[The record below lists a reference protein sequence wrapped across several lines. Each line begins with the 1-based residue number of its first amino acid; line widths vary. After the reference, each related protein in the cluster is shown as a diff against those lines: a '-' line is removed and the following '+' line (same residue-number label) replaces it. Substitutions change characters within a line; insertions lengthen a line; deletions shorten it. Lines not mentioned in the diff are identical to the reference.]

1 MCKFTNI
8 ALLSLMIAFIGC
20 GKAES
25 DSESDTNLPKK
36 KSCYLIFNIN
46 GTEYGK
52 FGKKDGVIFLKDGNE
67 TSVQIGSGPEGLHIN
82 FNSGDWET
90 NYVQFIMS
98 MKNAAVVGNYS
109 FDGLTISGSEGSG
122 TDFLYRTKPGENN
135 YSVYDSGE
143 KITRTPDI
151 DNGSCMQTH
160 TGIYGTTIVNII
172 RYTNNNDGHWLLEG
186 NFTARLFG
194 VNVLE
199 NIDNC
204 VSDDEMEL
212 SGYFYSE
219 N

>member
-1 MCKFTNI
+1 MKKLINI
-8 ALLSLMIAFIGC
+8 ALLSLLITIVGC

-25 DSESDTNLPKK
+25 DSDTTIPKK
-36 KSCYLIFNIN
+36 KSCYIIFNIN

-90 NYVQFIMS
+90 KYVQFVMS
-98 MKNAAVVGNYS
+98 MKNATVVGHYS
-109 FDGLTISGSEGSG
+109 FDGLTIGSGGSG
-122 TDFLYRTKPGENN
+122 TDFSYRAKPGENN
-135 YSVYDSGE
+135 YFIYDTDE
-143 KITRTPDI
+143 KLIRTPDN
-151 DNGSCMQTH
+151 DNGSCIMTH
-160 TGIYGTTIVNII
+160 SGIFGTTKVNII
-172 RYTNNNDGHWLLEG
+172 QYTNNNDGHWLLEG
-186 NFTARLFG
+186 NFTARLYG
-194 VNVLE
+194 VNVLD

-204 VSDDEMEL
+204 VSDEEMEL